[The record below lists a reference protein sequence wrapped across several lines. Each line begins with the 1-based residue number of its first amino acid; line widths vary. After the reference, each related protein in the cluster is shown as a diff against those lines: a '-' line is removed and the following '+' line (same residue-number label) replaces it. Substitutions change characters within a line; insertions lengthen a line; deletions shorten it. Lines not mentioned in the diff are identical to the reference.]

1 MTSKRTL
8 FFLCAQLAIIG
19 KENFRL
25 WLKRQGYPE
34 ATINEIREDMAEI
47 KGKGKVDYSK
57 VYSTSMGDE

>member
-1 MTSKRTL
+1 MSHTL
-8 FFLCAQLAIIG
+8 FFLCAQLEIRG

-34 ATINEIREDMAEI
+34 AAINEIRQDMAEI

-57 VYSTSMGDE
+57 VYEAK